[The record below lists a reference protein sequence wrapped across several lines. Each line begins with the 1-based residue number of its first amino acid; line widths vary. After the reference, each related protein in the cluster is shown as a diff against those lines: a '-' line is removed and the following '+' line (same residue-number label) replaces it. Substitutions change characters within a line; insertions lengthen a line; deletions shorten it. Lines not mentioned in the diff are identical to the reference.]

1 MKFEIWPGPMEGI
14 GKGGFIAAVNQL
26 KLIPRWMTPFV
37 RLSQELPRR
46 SKLKE
51 FYSAFA
57 AAEVPVCVQ
66 LMGVDP
72 VLLAQ
77 AGSVFMELGAESLNL
92 NFGCPS
98 SRVTSGKAGGGA
110 LKAPEMLKWFCAKVK
125 DGLPPETSL
134 SVKLRCGWEDP
145 EEMEKILPSIVQSG
159 AVSKIFFHYRTVKEL
174 YFPLPNEERIKRFK
188 RAVELADGIPVVI
201 NGDISSVDEAAA
213 LVEECRSAGVMIA
226 RPWLRDP
233 WLLRRFSEVDAP
245 DAESGRQIF
254 FDTAIANKVP
264 KGGLLELARMLWGT
278 DHPRFKAILNAE
290 RV

>member
-57 AAEVPVCVQ
+57 ASEVPVCVQ

-134 SVKLRCGWEDP
+134 SVKLRCGWKDP
-145 EEMEKILPSIVQSG
+145 QEMEKILPSIVQSG

-174 YFPLPNEERIKRFK
+174 YFPLPHEERVKRFK

-213 LVEECRSAGVMIA
+213 PIPKAPWHSLPRAFFSFSPSRWPFAPQPVFLTSRQWTHGS
-226 RPWLRDP
+226 RPRCISSSPCWPL
-233 WLLRRFSEVDAP
+233 
-245 DAESGRQIF
+245 F
-254 FDTAIANKVP
+254 FV
-264 KGGLLELARMLWGT
+264 
-278 DHPRFKAILNAE
+278 
-290 RV
+290 